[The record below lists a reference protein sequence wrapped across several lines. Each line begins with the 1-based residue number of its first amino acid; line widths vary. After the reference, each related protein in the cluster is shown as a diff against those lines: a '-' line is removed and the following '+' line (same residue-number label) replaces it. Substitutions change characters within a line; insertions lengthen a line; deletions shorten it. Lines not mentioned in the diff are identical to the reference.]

1 MSEHGSQPAFSPAG
15 SDTLSIVGNQ
25 SDYVIESDEYGH
37 AAHAQHRHM
46 TPAYQPNEQEQQQ
59 QQQQQHQQQQHQQ
72 HQQLQVPMTP
82 QPQPTPMNV
91 EQQPYHHQVHHMYPN
106 MASAGTNV
114 YNLVPSTSSTT
125 PSYTTAAF
133 LPKKP
138 ISPANKVQVY
148 LATQTMEGKT
158 RYTSLISKIFPPG
171 RTNCHLSTTFYDHV
185 KDTVLKEIKQIA
197 PYSQILKSGFTIDLI
212 RPVVSYKHIN
222 SIGSMPFHFN
232 PPITNDIKAM
242 APSAAIELDNKHAP
256 FISLN
261 IYYNLALVKPNPD
274 RFVISN
280 DDKKWLESILN
291 QAKEPKPTNPEAAPT
306 PTGTIKSRIGVQQP
320 EFQYKRGVQMSN
332 RLYRPFNKARSWMST
347 KRVPY
352 RRGQY
357 TPTPT
362 NDRRQ
367 FRVQRQEEEEEQ
379 MEDEYD
385 PNNPNY

>member
-1 MSEHGSQPAFSPAG
+1 MSNQGSPPAFSPAG

-37 AAHAQHRHM
+37 AAHAQHSHM
-46 TPAYQPNEQEQQQ
+46 TPAYQPNEQEQHQQHQQ
-59 QQQQQHQQQQHQQ
+59 QQQQQPQHQQ
-72 HQQLQVPMTP
+72 VQVPMTP
-82 QPQPTPMNV
+82 QSQPTPMAA
-91 EQQPYHHQVHHMYPN
+91 EHHAYHHQVHSMYPN

-114 YNLVPSTSSTT
+114 YNLVPSSNPTT
-125 PSYTTAAF
+125 PSYATPTF

-158 RYTSLISKIFPPG
+158 RYTSLISKLFPPG
-171 RTNCHLSTTFYDHV
+171 RSNCHLSTTFYDHV

-197 PYSQILKSGFTIDLI
+197 PYCQILKAGFTIDLI

-222 SIGSMPFHFN
+222 SVGTMPFHFN

-256 FISLN
+256 YISLN

-274 RFVISN
+274 RFVISM
-280 DDKKWLESILN
+280 DDKKWLESVLL
-291 QAKEPKPTNPEAAPT
+291 QAKAPKPAEPETAPT
-306 PTGTIKSRIGVQQP
+306 PTGTIKSRIGIQQP
-320 EFQYKRGVQMSN
+320 EFQRKRGVQMSN
-332 RLYRPFNKARSWMST
+332 RLYRPFYKSRSWMST

-357 TPTPT
+357 TPSPT
-362 NDRRQ
+362 EDRRQ
-367 FRVQRQEEEEEQ
+367 FRIQRQQEEEEEQ